1 MCGGFGP
8 SSRMS
13 AALCESNESR
23 LANAPRAGGPA
34 LFALAFTI
42 VFFGVLSG
50 ICMLHF
56 GEELL
61 GTAILAGT
69 AASVSLIVAYGLRT
83 TKACS

>member
-1 MCGGFGP
+1 
-8 SSRMS
+8 MS

-34 LFALAFTI
+34 LFALGFSI

-50 ICMLHF
+50 MCMLHF
-56 GEELL
+56 EEELL

-69 AASVSLIVAYGLRT
+69 AASVALMVAYGLRMNR
-83 TKACS
+83 AGS